1 MKSYRKTLQDIIAMT
16 DRIFAD
22 DDNISNKTL
31 DGIDRIKRMAK
42 EALETNQITNAERI
56 RLMNNEELLEF
67 LDGMSNACMDDDIE
81 RCDDYEDCRTCWRAW
96 RAEGADGPDCSD
108 GADESKS
115 KEE

>member
-56 RLMNNEELLEF
+56 RLMNDKELLEW
-67 LDGMSNACMDDDIE
+67 LIDHACMSGISCNH
-81 RCDDYEDCRTCWRAW
+81 RCHDAKMCRDCWKIW
-96 RAEGADGPDCSD
+96 LGWLQS
-108 GADESKS
+108 DESK
-115 KEE
+115 KQGE